1 MNIAQ
6 LKTKLEEVY
15 LGEPNDL
22 QLPILT
28 KTYKYTTRCLKRMPF
43 LYIIPF
49 TLVVSVLLY
58 VFFGFSVVRLVSILQ
73 YGF

>member
-15 LGEPNDL
+15 LVEPNDL
-22 QLPILT
+22 HFSILT
-28 KTYKYTTRCLKRMPF
+28 KAYKYTTRCLKRMPF

-49 TLVVSVLLY
+49 TFIISVLFY
-58 VFFGFSVVRLVSILQ
+58 VVFGFSIVRLVSILQ